1 MCDLAERLGD
11 LVELFGQFAA
21 ALALLARLEVGRKR
35 PAAFFDHA
43 RKVARKR
50 FDIDGTDPDRLL
62 RRSTH
67 QRFLEFP
74 MGSKPLVQT
83 SPLRTN
89 GPLKSAAQGDFSGV
103 RQKKCRKTRQF
114 AADP

>member
-67 QRFLEFP
+67 QRFLKFP
-74 MGSKPLVQT
+74 MGSKPLVRT
-83 SPLRTN
+83 NPHCTN
-89 GPLKSAAQGDFSGV
+89 GPLKSVAQGDFSGV
-103 RQKKCRKTRQF
+103 RQKRMPQNSAVR
-114 AADP
+114 